1 MLITI
6 ELQIIEK
13 QALIQKFIEIQN
25 KSTNE
30 YLSQFIIYM
39 VLAIKSVVVREAQLS
54 KLVQGKWGL
63 GDSPDRGPDYK
74 YSQSI
79 DKEPNI
85 LLFLLQLCEE
95 YVGSILKGVS
105 HD

>member
-1 MLITI
+1 
-6 ELQIIEK
+6 
-13 QALIQKFIEIQN
+13 
-25 KSTNE
+25 
-30 YLSQFIIYM
+30 M

-63 GDSPDRGPDYK
+63 GDSPDRGSDYK

>member
-1 MLITI
+1 
-6 ELQIIEK
+6 LQIIEK

-63 GDSPDRGPDYK
+63 GDSPDRGSDYK

-79 DKEPNI
+79 DK
-85 LLFLLQLCEE
+85 
-95 YVGSILKGVS
+95 
-105 HD
+105 